1 MVPAA
6 KNVDAGQV
14 ILPFAS
20 YSFANVRSVVLGPEL
35 SETWSTFLEMLSL
48 GLFEM
53 RWYAEKARVLA

>member
-1 MVPAA
+1 MAETAYEESLRIIEA
-6 KNVDAGQV
+6 KVGSSH
-14 ILPFAS
+14 LL
-20 YSFANVRSVVLGPEL
+20 LGPEL